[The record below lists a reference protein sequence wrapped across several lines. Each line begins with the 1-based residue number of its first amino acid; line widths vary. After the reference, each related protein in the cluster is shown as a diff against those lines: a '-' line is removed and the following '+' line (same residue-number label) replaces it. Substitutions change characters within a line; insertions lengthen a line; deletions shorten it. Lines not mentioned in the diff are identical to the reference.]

1 MLQIGAR
8 PLRAMKVIF
17 LVECYNGYDKVA
29 KYICALHSI
38 LLLKLDEYGN
48 NTAILKG
55 IAVDLQTQILFPAI
69 FAWGQYEDF
78 KSQIKDKYQ
87 RIMVRLKH
95 KHFTVNISLFAG
107 FFLQKRNSKN
117 SI

>member
-1 MLQIGAR
+1 M
-8 PLRAMKVIF
+8 
-17 LVECYNGYDKVA
+17 
-29 KYICALHSI
+29 HSI
-38 LLLKLDEYGN
+38 FLLKLDEYGN

-87 RIMVRLKH
+87 RIMVELKDKLYTKLYH
-95 KHFTVNISLFAG
+95 YILFLFCG
-107 FFLQKRNSKN
+107 FFANVKKMSFVELVETLRAETTSKPD
-117 SI
+117 

>member
-1 MLQIGAR
+1 M
-8 PLRAMKVIF
+8 
-17 LVECYNGYDKVA
+17 VEWDN
-29 KYICALHSI
+29 YICALHSI
-38 LLLKLDEYGN
+38 LHLKLDEYGN

-87 RIMVRLKH
+87 RIMVQLKDKLYTKLYH
-95 KHFTVNISLFAG
+95 YILFSFLWV
-107 FFLQKRNSKN
+107 FFLQM
-117 SI
+117 

>member
-1 MLQIGAR
+1 M
-8 PLRAMKVIF
+8 
-17 LVECYNGYDKVA
+17 VEWDN
-29 KYICALHSI
+29 YICALHSI

-55 IAVDLQTQILFPAI
+55 IVVDLQTQILFPAI

-87 RIMVRLKH
+87 RIMVQLKDKLYTKLYH
-95 KHFTVNISLFAG
+95 YILFLFYE
-107 FFLQKRNSKN
+107 FFLQM
-117 SI
+117 